1 MKFRILFDNYYLYI
15 LIFGAISLFKLF
27 VLNEKISYGVF
38 IVLGL
43 LLLSDLIFEKKMY
56 LLNFKMNERDI
67 EITYLNIFL
76 KEKKYIKERELIR
89 MSYIKN
95 KSLLNKFEVLQILE
109 KESFEIK
116 NFKVLHKYIQE
127 NIEDKLATEK

>member
-1 MKFRILFDNYYLYI
+1 MKFRILFDNYFLYI
-15 LIFGAISLFKLF
+15 LIFGATSLFKLF
-27 VLNEKISYGVF
+27 VLNEKISYGFF

-43 LLLSDLIFEKKMY
+43 LFLSDLIFEKKMY
-56 LLNFKMNERDI
+56 LLNFKMNERNI

-76 KEKKYIKERELIR
+76 KEKKYIKERKLIR

-95 KSLLNKFEVLQILE
+95 NSLLNKFEILQILE

-116 NFKVLHKYIQE
+116 NFKVFRKYIQK
-127 NIEDKLATEK
+127 NIKDKLATEQ

>member
-1 MKFRILFDNYYLYI
+1 
-15 LIFGAISLFKLF
+15 
-27 VLNEKISYGVF
+27 
-38 IVLGL
+38 
-43 LLLSDLIFEKKMY
+43 
-56 LLNFKMNERDI
+56 MNERNI

-95 KSLLNKFEVLQILE
+95 NSLLNKFEILQILE

-116 NFKVLHKYIQE
+116 NFKVLRKYIQE
-127 NIEDKLATEK
+127 NIEDKLATEQ